1 MPGLLNLL
9 LPVLATLI
17 WAASTVVNRIAVGLI
32 DPAAISFYRWLV
44 AAVVITPFVL
54 TTAWSVRRTIRTHLA
69 KLFALGCL
77 GMSLYQSLAYFAAY
91 SVTATSMGLILATM
105 PMLTVLLAI
114 ALLRA
119 RPTVGTLAGALISFL
134 GLAWLIST
142 GDLAALFRQGMGKG
156 EFMML
161 MASLSYA
168 LYCVLVKRWQ
178 IPLPTWVSL
187 YVQILCGTLVL
198 LPPFVL
204 APSAAL
210 TRDNLPLVLFAGL
223 FASAMAPGLW
233 MRGLVSLGA
242 EKTAALMNLVP
253 LFTAMLAIMLL
264 GETLHLYHAVG
275 GGLILFGIALGQ
287 MSQRRV
293 ADSPLPQ
300 TTGTE
305 TSSLSSSMAL
315 PLRMRSRSSSD
326 KPRP

>member
-1 MPGLLNLL
+1 
-9 LPVLATLI
+9 
-17 WAASTVVNRIAVGLI
+17 
-32 DPAAISFYRWLV
+32 
-44 AAVVITPFVL
+44 
-54 TTAWSVRRTIRTHLA
+54 
-69 KLFALGCL
+69 
-77 GMSLYQSLAYFAAY
+77 MSLYQSLAYFAAY

-156 EFMML
+156 ELMML

-178 IPLPTWVSL
+178 IPLPIWVSL

-198 LPPFVL
+198 VPPFLL

-300 TTGTE
+300 ATGTE

>member
-1 MPGLLNLL
+1 MPGLMNVLF
-9 LPVLATLI
+9 PVLATLI
-17 WAASTVVNRIAVGLI
+17 WAASTVVNRMAVDLI
-32 DPAAISFYRWLV
+32 DPAAISFYRWVV

-54 TTAWSVRRTIRTHLA
+54 TTAWNVRRTIRAHLA
-69 KLFALGCL
+69 KLFVLGCL

-114 ALLRA
+114 PMLHAK
-119 RPTVGTLAGALISFL
+119 PTAGTLAGALISFL

-142 GDLAALFRQGMGKG
+142 GDLGALLRQGMGKG
-156 EFMML
+156 ELMML

-168 LYCVLVKRWQ
+168 IYCVLVKRWQ

-198 LPPFVL
+198 VPPFLL

-210 TRDNLPLVLFAGL
+210 TSDNLPLVLFAGL

-233 MRGLVSLGA
+233 MRGLISLGA

-253 LFTAMLAIMLL
+253 LFTATLAITLL
-264 GETLHLYHAVG
+264 GETLHLYHALG
-275 GGLILFGIALGQ
+275 GGLILFGIALGH

-293 ADSPLPQ
+293 A
-300 TTGTE
+300 G
-305 TSSLSSSMAL
+305 SSV
-315 PLRMRSRSSSD
+315 P
-326 KPRP
+326 

>member
-1 MPGLLNLL
+1 MPGLMNLL
-9 LPVLATLI
+9 FPVLATLI
-17 WAASTVVNRIAVGLI
+17 WAASTVVNRMAVGLI

-44 AAVVITPFVL
+44 AAVVITPFVF
-54 TTAWSVRRTIRTHLA
+54 TTVWSIRRTIQTHLA

-91 SVTATSMGLILATM
+91 SITATSMGLILATM

-114 ALLRA
+114 PLLRA
-119 RPTVGTLAGALISFL
+119 RPTAGTLAGALISFL

-142 GDLAALFRQGMGKG
+142 GDLGTLLRQGIGKG

-198 LPPFVL
+198 VPAYLL
-204 APSAAL
+204 TPSVAL
-210 TRDNLPLVLFAGL
+210 TADNLPLVLFAGL

-233 MRGLVSLGA
+233 MRGLASLGA

-287 MSQRRV
+287 MSQRRI
-293 ADSPLPQ
+293 AGPPPPQ

-315 PLRMRSRSSSD
+315 PLRMRSRSCSD